1 MLSARGTAWTKYG
14 YLHGKENTY
23 DPVKNPKGD
32 VILTNA
38 FNWFILEDLTKFMN
52 SHHGL
57 DKSLFTYGEGY
68 TGTLRLRSAMANHLN
83 RHFHPAQTIDAEEI
97 TFTAGVTN
105 INEVCASVTCDPGEA
120 IMLGRPIY
128 GSFSED
134 FVMRT
139 GVNLEYVSVGDT
151 DQFSPDCIA
160 GYEAGFEDAKA
171 RGVNIRAL
179 VICNPHNPI
188 GQCYPRETLV
198 ALVRFCASKGIHLIS
213 DEIYALSVYGQ
224 EGDELESFT
233 SLRTIDT
240 SGIIDPS
247 QVHILHGMSK
257 DYAAAGLRLGC
268 VITQNQEFSKAVRA
282 ICRFSS
288 PSQLSMDLAA
298 KFLEDEAFVDEF
310 LKNNAGLFVWLDLSR
325 HLDLDEVNG
334 DEWEAEKKLSQRFTR
349 AGVIMDTGGEYRA
362 PRAGRFRLMFTVE
375 EGTLREGIKRISA
388 VLTEKR
394 G

>member
-1 MLSARGTAWTKYG
+1 MLSARGTAWTRYG
-14 YLHGKENTY
+14 YLHGKENAY

-38 FNWFILEDLTKFMN
+38 FNHD
-52 SHHGL
+52 L
-57 DKSLFTYGEGY
+57 DKSLLTYGEGY
-68 TGTLRLRSAMANHLN
+68 TGTLRLRSAMAKHLN
-83 RHFHPAQTIDAEEI
+83 RHFHPAQAIDAEEI

-105 INEVCASVTCDPGEA
+105 LNEVCALVTCDPGEA

-128 GSFSED
+128 GPFSKD

-151 DQFSPDCIA
+151 DQFSPGCIA

-171 RGVNIRAL
+171 RGVNIKAL

-198 ALVRFCASKGIHLIS
+198 ALLKFCASKGIHLIS
-213 DEIYALSVYGQ
+213 DEIYALSVYSRD
-224 EGDELESFT
+224 GDGSEKFT
-233 SLRTIDT
+233 SLRAVDP

-268 VITQNQEFSKAVRA
+268 VITQNKEFSKAVRA

-298 KFLEDEAFVDEF
+298 KFLEDEAFVDQF
-310 LKNNAGLFVWLDLSR
+310 LEKSR
-325 HLDLDEVNG
+325 ARLHSGRALTDTLLKEANIDYHEKG
-334 DEWEAEKKLSQRFTR
+334 QAEKRFSQRLTR
-349 AGVIMDTGGEYRA
+349 AGVIMDTGSEYRA
-362 PRAGRFRLMFTVE
+362 PRAGRFRLMFTVD
-375 EGTLREGIKRISA
+375 EGTLREGVKRLVSSHML
-388 VLTEKR
+388 VMVY
-394 G
+394 